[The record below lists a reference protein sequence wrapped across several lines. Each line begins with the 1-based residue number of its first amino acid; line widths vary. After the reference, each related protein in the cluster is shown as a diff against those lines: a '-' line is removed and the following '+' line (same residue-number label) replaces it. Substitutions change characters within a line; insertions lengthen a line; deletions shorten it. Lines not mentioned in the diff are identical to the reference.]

1 MDGPSVIPKTGD
13 DDHCFQHDPAT
24 KLYIGPDF
32 RKQTV
37 TLQVR
42 ERSWAVNLIGHT
54 KESGAEISGGWRE
67 FVTEN
72 GLMEG
77 DVCIFELIERNDIV
91 LKVHIFRC

>member
-1 MDGPSVIPKTGD
+1 M
-13 DDHCFQHDPAT
+13 QHVPVTFAWSFV
-24 KLYIGPDF
+24 KN

-54 KESGAEISGGWRE
+54 KESGAELSGGWRE

-72 GLMEG
+72 GLMDG
-77 DVCIFELIERNDIV
+77 DVYIFELIERNDIV